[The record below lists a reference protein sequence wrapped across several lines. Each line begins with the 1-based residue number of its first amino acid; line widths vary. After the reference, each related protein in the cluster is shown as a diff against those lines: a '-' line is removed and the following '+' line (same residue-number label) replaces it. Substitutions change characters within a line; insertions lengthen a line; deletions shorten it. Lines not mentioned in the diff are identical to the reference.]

1 MITTNTIESLKYP
14 IGRYQAPADIDK
26 TLRQMWIE
34 KISSLPAELGA
45 AVSGLNDQQLNTP
58 YREGGWT
65 VRQVVHHVADSHMN
79 SYIRFRWA
87 MTEDKPVIKA
97 YEEGLWAELPDAR
110 TLPVIV
116 SLDLLGAMHRRWTTL
131 LESMTEGD
139 YARCLIHPA
148 SGEHTL
154 GKMLGLYAWHGQHHT
169 AHVLRLRERMGWG
182 D

>member
-14 IGRYQAPADIDK
+14 IGRYQAPATIDEAQRK
-26 TLRQMWIE
+26 EWMKQ
-34 KISSLPAELGA
+34 ISLLPSELSA
-45 AVSGLNDQQLNTP
+45 AVSGLNDEQLDTP

-110 TLPVIV
+110 TLPVGV
-116 SLDLLGAMHRRWTTL
+116 SLELLDGMHRRWTAL
-131 LESMTEGD
+131 LESMSEGD